1 MSRLRR
7 ITMNLFRT
15 VLGVGIQ
22 VKIMGMV
29 MGLILFFGMSVTILV
44 RVTLASSLE
53 SQLESQGIALARD
66 IAARS
71 TEDIL
76 TRNTFA
82 LFELARDTIENNQD
96 VRYIFLLDTQGNV
109 VYHSFPGPFPADL
122 LTVNPVFGTQPYSVE
137 LLDTEEGLIRDIA
150 APIFGGRVGVAH
162 IGMSQ
167 RRLGA
172 TVDEATTRIIWS
184 TGIALIIGLCASFI
198 LTYFMTTPIQE
209 LAEVS
214 RAVGRGDLTRRATIW
229 FHDEVGQLAQIFN
242 TTVTELQRRAEEN
255 ERLTDELRE
264 KEKVRGQLLQKV
276 IAAQEDERK
285 RISRELHDETGQ
297 SLTSLMVGL
306 RMIEEATTLE
316 EARQRAGDLR
326 TVAGQTLDNVRSLAR
341 ELRPSVLDD
350 IGLVPALERYT
361 HDYGLRHHI
370 AADFQAVNADGHHLS
385 PEVST
390 ALYRIVQEALTNVAR
405 HAQAHSV
412 SVLLD
417 CRNET
422 VRVIVEDDGRGF
434 DVAQVLSRRE
444 HDRHLGL
451 LGIRERVEL
460 LGGTM
465 TIESQPGAGTTLYVE
480 IPLAQP
486 PSEMEG

>member
-1 MSRLRR
+1 
-7 ITMNLFRT
+7 MNLFRT

-53 SQLESQGIALARD
+53 SQLESRGIALARD

-96 VRYIFLLDTQGNV
+96 VQYIFLLDTQGNV

-214 RAVGRGDLTRRATIW
+214 RAVGRGGSDASGNHL
-229 FHDEVGQLAQIFN
+229 V
-242 TTVTELQRRAEEN
+242 
-255 ERLTDELRE
+255 
-264 KEKVRGQLLQKV
+264 
-276 IAAQEDERK
+276 
-285 RISRELHDETGQ
+285 SR
-297 SLTSLMVGL
+297 
-306 RMIEEATTLE
+306 
-316 EARQRAGDLR
+316 
-326 TVAGQTLDNVRSLAR
+326 
-341 ELRPSVLDD
+341 
-350 IGLVPALERYT
+350 
-361 HDYGLRHHI
+361 
-370 AADFQAVNADGHHLS
+370 
-385 PEVST
+385 
-390 ALYRIVQEALTNVAR
+390 
-405 HAQAHSV
+405 
-412 SVLLD
+412 
-417 CRNET
+417 
-422 VRVIVEDDGRGF
+422 
-434 DVAQVLSRRE
+434 
-444 HDRHLGL
+444 
-451 LGIRERVEL
+451 
-460 LGGTM
+460 
-465 TIESQPGAGTTLYVE
+465 
-480 IPLAQP
+480 
-486 PSEMEG
+486 